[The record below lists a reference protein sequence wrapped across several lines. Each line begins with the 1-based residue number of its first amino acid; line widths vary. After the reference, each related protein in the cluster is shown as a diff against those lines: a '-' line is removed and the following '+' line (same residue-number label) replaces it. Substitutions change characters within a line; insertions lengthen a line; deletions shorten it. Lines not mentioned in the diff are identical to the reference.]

1 MRLVSQAMWVMGGC
15 VACAVAVGPVAAALG
30 PSAPEPVVGMSAIPT
45 LEELSGLPECSEA
58 DTAAAVHAV
67 LSDGGQE
74 PEHGLLASPEDV
86 PAGSATAQEQA
97 FTQLSAEE
105 REFQQCLGAHQA
117 LVGASQP

>member
-15 VACAVAVGPVAAALG
+15 VVCAVAAGPVAAASG
-30 PSAPEPVVGMSAIPT
+30 PSAPEPVVSMSAIPT

-67 LSDGGQE
+67 LSNGGQG
-74 PEHGLLASPEDV
+74 PGHGLLASPEDV
-86 PAGSATAQEQA
+86 PAGSATAQGQA
-97 FTQLSAEE
+97 FAQLSAEE
-105 REFQQCLGAHQA
+105 RGVQQCLGAHQA